1 MKRTSKRQNYSL
13 ESQESFLRV
22 GDKLVASV
30 VELMRTARS
39 EEDLRIGFEKALDPI
54 LKSIGVELQPRYER
68 LGGEAKT
75 IYRGR
80 PDAVHGQVIIEYE
93 PPEAFSSERAV
104 IHAKEQLVGYMEAT
118 AQAHKLDPINLL
130 NRIIGVGFDG
140 ESIFFV
146 QYQGKKN
153 GKSAKIERAFFTRF
167 GLYLFNTE
175 SARTLLTYLRALA
188 RLPLNAEHLAE
199 RFGPKSRIAPL

>member
-1 MKRTSKRQNYSL
+1 MKKYPITRGSKSQKDNL
-13 ESQESFLRV
+13 GSQESLLRV
-22 GDKLVASV
+22 ADKLVSSV
-30 VELMRTARS
+30 TELMRTARS

-118 AQAHKLDPINLL
+118 AQAHKLDPFNLL
-130 NRIIGVGFDG
+130 SRIIGVGFDG

-153 GKSAKIERAFFTRF
+153 GKSAKIERAFFT
-167 GLYLFNTE
+167 
-175 SARTLLTYLRALA
+175 LLVFISSIQKALA
-188 RLPLNAEHLAE
+188 HCLP
-199 RFGPKSRIAPL
+199 IC